1 MYIDNLIKKSLGCA
15 RFGCKQLKYVLLNS
29 VASCNGG
36 FKYIVELMGF
46 NLYTNVANESEI
58 NKI

>member
-15 RFGCKQLKYVLLNS
+15 RFGCKQLKYVILNS

-46 NLYTNVANESEI
+46 YTPM
-58 NKI
+58 